1 MQQPP
6 ATIAQVGAILTIHVS
21 PLKAELYSCMARFAG
36 LKRYMANRSIPFSA
50 MVAQAKANKLRKQ
63 RECMQRYRQRKR
75 EQKIAEQTGRSPP
88 PPAPRGRP
96 KGSFA
101 LQVKAKRRG
110 EAAMRARATRFVR
123 SSPRPHHDQGFE
135 LFGPHKQPA
144 ATGLPLLERT
154 GPCAAAQPGP
164 EHQLQPSEKPDSLQP
179 PLTIRRPAF
188 VRKQPWRQPPDV
200 DVLESDFLTNCFGF
214 GVEPEGIFFRRLRRV
229 AANLAKGL
237 KACEVERRAAIL
249 ESSLEIPR
257 LPGSSEF
264 RCTTVP
270 LSASS
275 SLTEKPEVQLHPS
288 KMSPRQ
294 LKAFRNEEFNGIR
307 AIYMNQQRL
316 T

>member
-36 LKRYMANRSIPFSA
+36 LKRYMANRSISFSA
-50 MVAQAKANKLRKQ
+50 MAAQARANKQRRQ
-63 RECMQRYRQRKR
+63 RECMQRYRQRKK
-75 EQKIAEQTGRSPP
+75 EQKITEQTGRSPP

-188 VRKQPWRQPPDV
+188 VRKQPRRQP
-200 DVLESDFLTNCFGF
+200 LIAQSNFLTTCFGF
-214 GVEPEGIFFRRLRRV
+214 GVEPEARGIFEQRLRNV
-229 AANLAKGL
+229 AKNLALGL
-237 KACEVERRAAIL
+237 KECEVERRAAIL

-275 SLTEKPEVQLHPS
+275 SLTEKPKVQLHPS

-294 LKAFRNEEFNGIR
+294 LKAFRNEEFNRIR